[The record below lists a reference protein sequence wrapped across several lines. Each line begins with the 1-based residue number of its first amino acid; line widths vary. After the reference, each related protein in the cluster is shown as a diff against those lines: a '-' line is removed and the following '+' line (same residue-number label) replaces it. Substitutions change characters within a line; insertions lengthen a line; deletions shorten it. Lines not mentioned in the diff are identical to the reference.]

1 MAELSDLP
9 RFRRGAEW
17 ALAVGVALELG
28 LFEAL
33 APGSADSE
41 ALARGLQLDPRGV
54 ATLLGA
60 LEPVGAVVRDGRA
73 WRLTGPARARFVDR
87 DTPDYD
93 ADRLRHWMRSMRRW
107 TSELGPTIREGVSPD
122 TGKKPDGVARRGED
136 LERFM
141 AAMANRPAEWVA
153 AIADAVRMAAPSART
168 LLDAGGGPGIL
179 SRALVERGFRVTLM
193 DRPEV
198 IEFVADRYGLA
209 EAEGIRLLS
218 GDFHSELPTG
228 GFDVALF
235 SNVSHIFGAE
245 KNREL
250 VDRAA
255 RALSPGGT
263 LAIVDF
269 VRGESEFAALFA
281 LTMLMVTEEGGTWD
295 RADYESWLRAAGL
308 ERFRCVTVMPDVQL
322 VTGHRTTGRASHER

>member
-1 MAELSDLP
+1 
-9 RFRRGAEW
+9 
-17 ALAVGVALELG
+17 
-28 LFEAL
+28 
-33 APGSADSE
+33 
-41 ALARGLQLDPRGV
+41 
-54 ATLLGA
+54 
-60 LEPVGAVVRDGRA
+60 
-73 WRLTGPARARFVDR
+73 
-87 DTPDYD
+87 
-93 ADRLRHWMRSMRRW
+93 MRRW

-122 TGKKPDGVARRGED
+122 SGKKPDGGARRGED

-209 EAEGIRLLS
+209 EAEGIRLLP

-235 SNVSHIFGAE
+235 SNVSHIYGAE

-255 RALSPGGT
+255 RVLSPGGT

-295 RADYESWLRAAGL
+295 RADYESWLCAAGL
-308 ERFRCVTVMPDVQL
+308 ERFRCVTAMPDIQL
-322 VTGHRTTGRASHER
+322 VTGHRPTGRTSHER